1 MSSLIKWEPMPLI
14 PNDLAIKS
22 LIDDSSGFKL
32 SLYNAEVDIQKAETI
47 YWVEFDFYYGYRNLD
62 ESYHLNTWRKMPF
75 PNERWSLFKVS
86 VGDFIDSFNQL
97 TLNLYKEN
105 IINYMIITPNDVVEI
120 LTSISTNVTFKK
132 YEQ

>member
-1 MSSLIKWEPMPLI
+1 
-14 PNDLAIKS
+14 
-22 LIDDSSGFKL
+22 
-32 SLYNAEVDIQKAETI
+32 
-47 YWVEFDFYYGYRNLD
+47 
-62 ESYHLNTWRKMPF
+62 MPF